1 MVKVVLKLERPVR
14 TSVARRSVPPPTT
27 VTTVETVLGQAC
39 SINRKIEALK
49 RKNETQTWENNR
61 LGLLGLLKVVVWM
74 VKIKVQRAKDKL
86 KMAEEMR
93 MSALNSVEQLQQ
105 LRAPRVGICKAL
117 VGLGSDDCGILGTA
131 CFPIPDNEI

>member
-1 MVKVVLKLERPVR
+1 M
-14 TSVARRSVPPPTT
+14 SRRI
-27 VTTVETVLGQAC
+27 ET
-39 SINRKIEALK
+39 LK
-49 RKNETQTWENNR
+49 RKNETQTWKYNH
-61 LGLLGLLKVVVWM
+61 LGLLKVVVWM

-93 MSALNSVEQLQQ
+93 MSALSSVEQLQQ